1 MTSRQRQSMNRI
13 LRDVCTYTGME
24 SRYVTG
30 NSRKERYVDARQAF
44 CILAYYKGNTYESIG
59 EFLNR
64 DHSSIIHLCNYKP
77 MNADVVAIVKS
88 IKDFGEDNR
97 LLQSMENKLMNNP
110 EDEELREKL
119 KQLI

>member
-13 LRDVCTYTGME
+13 LSDICSHIGME
-24 SRYVTG
+24 ARYVVS

-44 CILAYYKGNTYESIG
+44 CILAYYHGNTYEAIG

-64 DHSSIIHLCNYKP
+64 DHSSIMHLCNYKP
-77 MNADVVAIVKS
+77 MNADVVATVKS

-97 LLQSMENKLMNNP
+97 LLQSVENKLMNNP
-110 EDEELREKL
+110 DDQELREKL
-119 KQLI
+119 KELI